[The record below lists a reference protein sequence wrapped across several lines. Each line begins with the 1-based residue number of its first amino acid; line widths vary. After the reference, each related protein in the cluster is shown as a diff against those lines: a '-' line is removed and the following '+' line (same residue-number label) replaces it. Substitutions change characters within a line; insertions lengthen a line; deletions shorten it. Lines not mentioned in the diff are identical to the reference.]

1 MTKYNSIKIIR
12 PNGNIF
18 IDLNSINYDKQ
29 ILSDF
34 FFEYE
39 WFIWWFG
46 DLRENNKIN
55 GYNVISCL

>member
-29 ILSDF
+29 ILSNF
-34 FFEYE
+34 FLNMSGS
-39 WFIWWFG
+39 FG
-46 DLRENNKIN
+46 GLETSERIIK
-55 GYNVISCL
+55 

>member
-39 WFIWWFG
+39 AHLVVWRPQ
-46 DLRENNKIN
+46 RE
-55 GYNVISCL
+55 